1 MAHEMEHVHNALGA
15 NWIEQQGRLVPNEY
29 GNTAE
34 AVRAAEERVVLCD
47 RSHWGRLRLLGRD
60 HLTFLHNYTTAD
72 FKRAQPGDAIEA
84 VALTATARLID
95 LLTVLVSE
103 DESLLITSPERRAI
117 LPNWFRRFIF
127 FGTDL
132 KIEDITDQTALFT
145 LAGPQSAAV
154 LEHLHTPIPETGRFV
169 NATIADVP
177 VKLAAGSGLALPGF
191 TIVAPQAHAAALFE
205 ALFHAGQSFGIEP
218 MGAEAWEILRVLH
231 GRPAADHEITEDY
244 NPLEAGLWDA
254 ISFNK
259 GCYIGQEVVARLD
272 TYAKIKQHLMRLR
285 LSAPAPVGSPLITE
299 EREVGRLTSLVE
311 TPDGAIIGLGYVRRD
326 WATPG
331 TKVAVQHG
339 DTLIEAVLEEP
350 RYVRRERP
358 PELP

>member
-1 MAHEMEHVHNALGA
+1 MPHEMEHVHNALGA
-15 NWIEQQGRLVPNEY
+15 NWIDHNGRLVVHDY

-34 AVRAAEERVVLCD
+34 AVRAVEERVVLYD

-72 FKRAQPGDAIEA
+72 FKRATPGQTIEA

-95 LLTVLVSE
+95 LLTVLVAE
-103 DESLLITSPERRAI
+103 DESLLITSPERRTL

-132 KIEDITDQTALFT
+132 KIEDATDQTALFT
-145 LAGPQSAAV
+145 LAGPRSAAI
-154 LEHLHTPIPETGRFV
+154 LGHLNAPIPEEGRFLDT
-169 NATIADVP
+169 TIADAP
-177 VKLAAGSGLALPGF
+177 VRVAAGSGLAVPGF
-191 TIVAPQAHAAALFE
+191 TIVVPQAHAAALFD
-205 ALFHAGQSFGIEP
+205 ALLHAGQAEDIEP
-218 MGAEAWEILRVLH
+218 MGSEAWEIVRVLH
-231 GRPAADHEITEDY
+231 GRPAADHEITEAY

-254 ISFNK
+254 ISFSK

-272 TYAKIKQHLMRLR
+272 TYAKIKQHLMRVQL
-285 LSAPAPVGSPLITE
+285 AAPVPAESPIIAD
-299 EREVGRLTSLVE
+299 ERDVGWLTSVVT
-311 TPDGAIIGLGYVRRD
+311 TPDGHHVGLAYVRRE

-331 TKVAVQHG
+331 TVVHVRDGEKTIQAM
-339 DTLIEAVLEEP
+339 LEEP